1 MKRMIVKM
9 SQEKLSSFMDGEL
22 DPKELDALLAAVQ
35 SDEALLSDWHS
46 WRLASDVLNGCP
58 SCSPTFMKR
67 FSERL
72 TAEPIVLVPRRS
84 RRKAQPVRRLLVPL
98 TMAAS
103 VAFVGVAVW
112 RVNEPQQV
120 NAVQIAQG
128 TESTLRDYLVAHRE
142 SDGNLF
148 AEGEVIHANFQSVDT
163 H

>member
-1 MKRMIVKM
+1 M

-22 DPKELDALLAAVQ
+22 DPAELDALLTALQ
-35 SDEALLSDWHS
+35 KDEALLSDWHS

-58 SCSPTFMKR
+58 SCSPTFMHR

-72 TAEPIVLVPRRS
+72 TAEPTVLVPRRG
-84 RRKAQPVRRLLVPL
+84 RRKSPPVRRLLVPL

-103 VAFVGVAVW
+103 MAFVGVAVW
-112 RVNEPQQV
+112 RVYEPQQV
-120 NAVQIAQG
+120 NAIQIAQD
-128 TESTLRDYLVAHRE
+128 TESTLRDYLAAHRE

-148 AEGEVIHANFQSVDT
+148 AEREVIHANFQSVDA